1 MEDPWAPY
9 QTRDTHSCIDHFLLL
24 ARKTKELL
32 PLFNDIGSRTL
43 DPEFWIQFL
52 PVFAGTQHF
61 TLPFSFLYVY
71 PSFLQVFFFFL
82 NSHFQIGPNIP
93 LFKTATTTSKSHKT
107 SYLLLHVSSPLF
119 SQSSHKNYFYLCLW
133 FSQFSLPPTMIW
145 ILLPSFHVNNF
156 C

>member
-93 LFKTATTTSKSHKT
+93 FLKQQPQQVNHIRPHTYSCMSA
-107 SYLLLHVSSPLF
+107 LLF
-119 SQSSHKNYFYLCLW
+119 SANHLIRIIFTCVYGFL
-133 FSQFSLPPTMIW
+133 
-145 ILLPSFHVNNF
+145 SFHSHPL
-156 C
+156 